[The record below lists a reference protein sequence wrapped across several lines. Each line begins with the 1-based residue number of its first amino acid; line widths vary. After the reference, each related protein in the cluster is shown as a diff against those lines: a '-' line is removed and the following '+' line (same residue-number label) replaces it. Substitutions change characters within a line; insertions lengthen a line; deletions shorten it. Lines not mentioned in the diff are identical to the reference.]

1 MSFYETPRRNASDS
15 TTSTRSMNRGH
26 RREHSDPCPLPSPGL
41 PHKALSTPELL
52 RSKTVGDPCS
62 AIRRSCSSL
71 AALRTGKEPVPPNAD
86 GFEELREGDEFFDN
100 FSWLFVL
107 LAVILRYVWHNNVSS
122 FLLIWWILPAMI
134 PEQFM
139 LDEAVDPRGDWTAMG
154 LRASLFTAKTFRW
167 MHLADGHPAMEIG
180 IRWCLIVILTLF
192 GQWVCAAASRRLAI
206 ILMRD
211 RNLSKRDADH
221 PLRGS
226 RGSV

>member
-1 MSFYETPRRNASDS
+1 MQRGDRYAPFAAAGPHEASVNAATIPRVATASGD
-15 TTSTRSMNRGH
+15 R
-26 RREHSDPCPLPSPGL
+26 
-41 PHKALSTPELL
+41 ALEKSYKPKKLL
-52 RSKTVGDPCS
+52 
-62 AIRRSCSSL
+62 
-71 AALRTGKEPVPPNAD
+71 
-86 GFEELREGDEFFDN
+86 
-100 FSWLFVL
+100 
-107 LAVILRYVWHNNVSS
+107 YNVSS

-221 PLRGS
+221 PLQSNKASEKNSFWSAGLKPHERFDAISFTKHIRGQPVPFGFADTLKAVIVS
-226 RGSV
+226 